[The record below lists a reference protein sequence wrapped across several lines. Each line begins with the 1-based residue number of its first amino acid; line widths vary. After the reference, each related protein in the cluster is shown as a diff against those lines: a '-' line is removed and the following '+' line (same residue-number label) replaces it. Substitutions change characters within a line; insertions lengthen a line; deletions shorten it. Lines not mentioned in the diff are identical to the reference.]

1 MIASRALGENSPRY
15 FEYASDIRASGR
27 YLLSIIEDL
36 LDMSRIELGQMQ
48 LKEETVALADLSGDV
63 VRFVMLRAR
72 DKRIEI
78 RQEGLESL
86 PKVVVDPKAMRQS
99 LINLLTNAVK
109 FSPHGAEI
117 TIQGEFETG
126 GIALSVID
134 RGFGIKS
141 EDLPQIFE
149 PFWQN
154 EAYRRQTKEGIG
166 LGLAITQR
174 LVKAH
179 DATIEV
185 QSREGKGT
193 TVTIHLPAKR
203 IVRSA
208 PKLAVVGR

>member
-1 MIASRALGENSPRY
+1 M
-15 FEYASDIRASGR
+15 
-27 YLLSIIEDL
+27 
-36 LDMSRIELGQMQ
+36 
-48 LKEETVALADLSGDV
+48 
-63 VRFVMLRAR
+63 
-72 DKRIEI
+72 
-78 RQEGLESL
+78 
-86 PKVVVDPKAMRQS
+86 VDPKAMRQS

-117 TIQGEFETG
+117 TIQGELETG